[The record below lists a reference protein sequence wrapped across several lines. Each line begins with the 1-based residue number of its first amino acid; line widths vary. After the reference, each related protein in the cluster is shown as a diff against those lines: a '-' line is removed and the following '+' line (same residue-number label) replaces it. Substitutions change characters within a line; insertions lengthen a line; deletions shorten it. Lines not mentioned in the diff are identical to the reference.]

1 MINLPALA
9 ERLNEY
15 GILNKSFM
23 DMTKTEILLMVSA
36 VFSNPDESIPPEG
49 WSPPTIDDR
58 GRLLIDFAAHP
69 KYHWWTP
76 EGQSIY
82 ETLIE
87 INAPWEVAKK
97 YFDSKGITQITES
110 NYVDRSLPF

>member
-9 ERLNEY
+9 ERMQEC

-23 DMTKTEILLMVSA
+23 DMTKTEIHLLISA
-36 VFSNPDESIPPEG
+36 VFSCPDDSIPPDG
-49 WSPPTIDDR
+49 WDPVRIEDDT
-58 GRLLIDFAAHP
+58 LIITFASHP

-76 EGQSIY
+76 DGQSIM

-87 INAPWEVAKK
+87 LNAPWEVAKK
-97 YFDSKGITQITES
+97 YLCSKLITEEA
-110 NYVDRSLPF
+110 YYKKLIPF